1 MLGSV
6 RRSLSPNTFHS
17 ALFAASLRT
26 NSFGRGFATYS
37 PTSLSL
43 REQHDDTVEKRSIG
57 KGIIDYNLSSVNHED
72 LFKLVELLKA
82 REQMPRLTFLLGG
95 PGSGKGTLSELIVTR
110 SGHKHVSVGSL
121 LREAASGGTLEARA
135 VSATISRGGIVTSE
149 VATRLLLQ
157 HIYGNEDVTDWIVDG
172 FPRTFANAVLTNTL
186 GITPVAVVALE
197 LSDEMMLQ
205 RLRERRRRDDVDYIV
220 RQRIVQFH
228 SEWRSIKEFYRRR
241 SLLVEIDADGASE
254 QVYLRYV
261 NGVTSLRKNVP
272 NMARRSRKIFTSLG
286 ASS

>member
-1 MLGSV
+1 MPSSAT
-6 RRSLSPNTFHS
+6 RALSSNTFRS
-17 ALFAASLRT
+17 AYALFASSLRT
-26 NSFGRGFATYS
+26 NKFKRGFGTYS
-37 PTSLSL
+37 STSLSL
-43 REQHDDTVEKRSIG
+43 REQDDGAVQKRSVD
-57 KGIIDYNLSSVNHED
+57 KGIDYDLSSLKHED
-72 LFKLVELLKA
+72 LYELVQLLKA
-82 REQMPRLTFLLGG
+82 REQTPRLTFLLGG

-110 SGHKHVSVGSL
+110 TGHKHVSVGSL

-157 HIYGNEDVTDWIVDG
+157 HLYGNEDVIDWIVDG

-186 GITPVAVVALE
+186 GITPVAVIALE
-197 LSDEMMLQ
+197 LSDEAMFQ

-241 SLLVEIDADGASE
+241 NLLVKIDADGSPE
-254 QVYLRYV
+254 QVYQRYV
-261 NGVTSLRKNVP
+261 DGVTSLQDSVP
-272 NMARRSRKIFTSLG
+272 NMTRRSRKIFTSWS
-286 ASS
+286 A

>member
-1 MLGSV
+1 MPSSAT
-6 RRSLSPNTFHS
+6 RALSSNTFRS
-17 ALFAASLRT
+17 AYALLASSLRT
-26 NSFGRGFATYS
+26 NKFERGFGTYS
-37 PTSLSL
+37 STSLSL
-43 REQHDDTVEKRSIG
+43 REQDDGAVQKRSVD
-57 KGIIDYNLSSVNHED
+57 KGIGYNLSSLKHED
-72 LFKLVELLKA
+72 LYELVQLLKA
-82 REQMPRLTFLLGG
+82 REQTPRITFLLGG

-110 SGHKHVSVGSL
+110 TGHKHVSVGSL

-157 HIYGNEDVTDWIVDG
+157 HLYGNEDVIDWIVDG

-197 LSDEMMLQ
+197 LSDERMLQ

-241 SLLVEIDADGASE
+241 NLLVKIDADGPPE
-254 QVYLRYV
+254 QVYQRYV
-261 NGVTSLRKNVP
+261 DGVTSLQDSVP
-272 NMARRSRKIFTSLG
+272 NMTRRSRKIFTSWSG
-286 ASS
+286 